1 MCLPLSSPRSLWGS
15 GRPGEARLG
24 APVPSL
30 VCQLGRKPEGPH
42 PGANGLGLSQAPRLP
57 CRPAVR
63 WGAPPPLP
71 RAAHGA
77 GEASSCPLVLLEPP
91 WLCSRDPNE
100 VRGVTAT
107 WPAPTGALAPVE
119 ACPRMLLPPQACVLT
134 SPQSLGCSHTR
145 GGLNLGGWGS
155 LPPSHS
161 ATAPVSA
168 PSARSQLLHGCFW
181 CSSLPPGHPH
191 VGGLFLPPTPTELR
205 GLVHSGGVHAS
216 AGRRESQ
223 DPPIG
228 FGKPISEKVLALCGK

>member
-1 MCLPLSSPRSLWGS
+1 M
-15 GRPGEARLG
+15 
-24 APVPSL
+24 
-30 VCQLGRKPEGPH
+30 
-42 PGANGLGLSQAPRLP
+42 
-57 CRPAVR
+57 R

-119 ACPRMLLPPQACVLT
+119 ACPRMLLPPPRAHSPGLRVDFPPVTGVLPHKGWSQPGWVGVSSSFPQHH
-134 SPQSLGCSHTR
+134 SPSERPLSQVA
-145 GGLNLGGWGS
+145 
-155 LPPSHS
+155 
-161 ATAPVSA
+161 ATAW
-168 PSARSQLLHGCFW
+168 LCFW

>member
-1 MCLPLSSPRSLWGS
+1 MCLPLSSPGSLWGS
-15 GRPGEARLG
+15 GRPGEAGPTRNEARLG

-63 WGAPPPLP
+63 WEAPPPLP
-71 RAAHGA
+71 GAAHGA

-100 VRGVTAT
+100 VRGVMAT

-168 PSARSQLLHGCFW
+168 PSARSQLLRGSVFGVAPSPQATLTWGGCS
-181 CSSLPPGHPH
+181 CPP
-191 VGGLFLPPTPTELR
+191 PPPS
-205 GLVHSGGVHAS
+205 SGG
-216 AGRRESQ
+216 
-223 DPPIG
+223 
-228 FGKPISEKVLALCGK
+228 